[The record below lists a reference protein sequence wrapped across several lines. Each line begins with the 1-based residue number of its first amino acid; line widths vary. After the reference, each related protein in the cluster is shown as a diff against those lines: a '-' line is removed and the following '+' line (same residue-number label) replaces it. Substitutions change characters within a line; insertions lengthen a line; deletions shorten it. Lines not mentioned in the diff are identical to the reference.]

1 MSLRR
6 RESAT
11 TSNVAVEEKPPF
23 EIEDTEV
30 PTEDPGVVLP
40 LGVGWD
46 AAEENRHSGE
56 SKFADRLKLNDNPV
70 LVKFLSAEPISWQQH
85 FIKQVNKPFVC
96 LRKSDSR
103 GCPLCAIGDTPKPRH
118 MMTVADLSGDEA
130 VVKKLEFGN
139 RLMDDLKATHNGPKG
154 PLTRYAIRLSS
165 HGTGFDIRY
174 TVDVVKDRDLEEEEG
189 ITPEDVAQAI
199 DGLEPLT
206 VKDVYVSSYD
216 DVLEVAE
223 SLV

>member
-6 RESAT
+6 REPVSP
-11 TSNVAVEEKPPF
+11 SSSVAVEEKPPF
-23 EIEDTEV
+23 EAEDMGP
-30 PTEDPGVVLP
+30 PTKDPGVLP
-40 LGVGWD
+40 IGMGWD
-46 AAEENRHSGE
+46 AAEENRYSGE
-56 SKFADRLKLNDNPV
+56 SKFADRLKLNENPV

-85 FIKQVNKPFVC
+85 FVKSVNKPFVC

-103 GCPLCAIGDTPKPRH
+103 GCPLCAIGDTPKARH
-118 MMTVADLSGDEA
+118 MMSVADLSGDEA

-139 RLMDDLKATHNGPKG
+139 RLMGDLKTTHNGPKG

-189 ITPEDVAQAI
+189 ITPEAVAEAI
-199 DGLEPLT
+199 KDLEPLG

-216 DVLEVAE
+216 DILEVAE